1 MSRKQHAE
9 ANKNTDGKLYRTWSL
24 WYLIPDRYSMKVT
37 DWNDFLHILN
47 TCDSI
52 DDMWATLNA
61 IERAAQLPK
70 GCRYYIF
77 KKGVRP
83 VWEDKS
89 NVGGYEISIE
99 HPIPKSQRKKITDRW
114 VDVVLSI
121 LGETISNSELV
132 NGVEFTVRAQTFKI
146 GIWTSPCK
154 QNEADAIKTDLSR
167 LVNWKTQI
175 KQTIIQP
182 APES

>member
-1 MSRKQHAE
+1 MSRKQHIE
-9 ANKNTDGKLYRTWSL
+9 PSTDGKLYRSWSL
-24 WYLIPDRYSMKVT
+24 WYLIPDRYSMKVQ
-37 DWNDFLHILN
+37 DWNDFLHIMN
-47 TCDSI
+47 TFDSI

-61 IERAAQLPK
+61 IEKAAQLPK

-99 HPIPKSQRKKITDRW
+99 HPVLKSVRKKITDRW

-121 LGETISNSELV
+121 LGENISNSELI

-146 GIWTSPCK
+146 GIWTSRCS
-154 QNEADAIKTDLSR
+154 QAEADAIKTDLSH
-167 LVNWKTQI
+167 LVNWKTTV

-182 APES
+182 VPES